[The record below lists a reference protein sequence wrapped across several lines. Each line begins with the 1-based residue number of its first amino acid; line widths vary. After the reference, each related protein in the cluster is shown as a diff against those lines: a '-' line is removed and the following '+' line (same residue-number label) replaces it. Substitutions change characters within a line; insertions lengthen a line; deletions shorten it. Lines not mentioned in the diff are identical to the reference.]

1 MNDADWALQ
10 ALICYRDCCSY
21 DVASRTRSRGGVL
34 FCSGVERPRKEV
46 EEEGTKTPRVKTPT
60 TAHH

>member
-10 ALICYRDCCSY
+10 ALICYR
-21 DVASRTRSRGGVL
+21 VEQGVEEV
-34 FCSGVERPRKEV
+34 FCSVQELRPRKEV